1 MFRFRCIALGML
13 ALFVL
18 SLTLHVSPAQAKP
31 RSPQVIAAVFHADW
45 CGKCKQMG
53 PSAMKTMAS
62 YARDKDVKFV
72 KFDLTDDSTKAQ
84 SAKLAA
90 RNGIAPVWNSNQKTG
105 MVLLVDGK
113 TRKVVDTI
121 VSTDSQKDMKRKI
134 EAAKRG

>member
-18 SLTLHVSPAQAKP
+18 SLTLHVSPAQPKP

-53 PSAMKTMAS
+53 PSVMKTMAS
-62 YARDKDVKFV
+62 YKADKAVKFV

-90 RNGIAPVWNSNQKTG
+90 RNGLTPIWKANQKTG
-105 MVLLVDGK
+105 MVLLVDAK
-113 TRKVVDTI
+113 TRKVMGTI
-121 VSTDSQKDMKRKI
+121 VSTDSQSEMKRKI
-134 EAAKRG
+134 EAAKG

>member
-1 MFRFRCIALGML
+1 MFRLRCFALGML

-18 SLTLHVSPAQAKP
+18 SLTLHVAPAQAKP

-72 KFDLTDDSTKAQ
+72 KFDLTNESTKAQ

-90 RNGIAPVWNSNQKTG
+90 RNGITPVWNSYQKTG
-105 MVLLVDGK
+105 MVLLVDAK
-113 TRKVVDTI
+113 TRKVVGTI
-121 VSTDSQKDMKRKI
+121 VATDSQKDMKRKI

>member
-18 SLTLHVSPAQAKP
+18 SLMLNVSPAQAKP

-53 PSAMKTMAS
+53 PNAKKTMAS
-62 YARDKDVKFV
+62 YARDKNVKFV
-72 KFDLTDDSTKAQ
+72 KFDLTNDSTKAQ

-90 RNGIAPVWNSNQKTG
+90 RNGITPVWNSYQKTG
-105 MVLLVDGK
+105 MVLLVDAK
-113 TRKVVDTI
+113 TRKVVGTI
-121 VSTDSQKDMKRKI
+121 VATDSQKDMKRKI

>member
-1 MFRFRCIALGML
+1 ML

-18 SLTLHVSPAQAKP
+18 SLTLHGSPAQAKP

-45 CGKCKQMG
+45 CGKCKQME

-62 YARDKDVKFV
+62 YARNKDVKFV
-72 KFDLTDDSTKAQ
+72 KFDLTSDSTKAQ

-90 RNGIAPVWNSNQKTG
+90 RNGITPVWNSYQKTG

-113 TRKVVDTI
+113 TRRVVDTI
-121 VSTDSQKDMKRKI
+121 VSTDSHKDMKRKI
-134 EAAKRG
+134 EAAKGG